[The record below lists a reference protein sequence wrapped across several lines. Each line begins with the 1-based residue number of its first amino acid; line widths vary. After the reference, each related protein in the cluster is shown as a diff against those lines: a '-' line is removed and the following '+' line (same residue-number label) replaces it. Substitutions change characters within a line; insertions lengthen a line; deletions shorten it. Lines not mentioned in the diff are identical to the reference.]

1 MGEDMNPVGDA
12 GLLRYHIPYD
22 VSGNDALQDN
32 IQQILSSRTYTRG
45 ENLEALI
52 ERIKEITQYEFAIPF
67 GSCTTA
73 IMTLSRWYRKLGKR
87 KLITPAFTWL
97 STYVPFR
104 WSGFDIQF
112 VDIDK
117 DTWFADFS
125 NAKTDKDTVAVAVDT
140 FGSTFPDDLLPPAN
154 EGWIDSAQSLGTR
167 WYGHEANRVISLSA
181 SKIVTSGEGGF
192 ILTQDIQLAN
202 FVNDIQNW
210 FSRMSE
216 LNAALGIAY
225 LDHMDE
231 IIRLKADIARTY
243 RKTHGFDW
251 QRIPFASNNYIV
263 AGLVP
268 SSSDMRK
275 KNPDW
280 EFRDYYQTM
289 ADENDETTSFE
300 KALYPT
306 VPIHLQ
312 SDLAITRYVSRHIL
326 AFPSWPQMPLER
338 IEELRT

>member
-1 MGEDMNPVGDA
+1 MNA
-12 GLLRYHIPYD
+12 A
-22 VSGNDALQDN
+22 VSNFTN
-32 IQQILSSRTYTRG
+32 
-45 ENLEALI
+45 
-52 ERIKEITQYEFAIPF
+52 ERIAAIRQKV
-67 GSCTTA
+67 
-73 IMTLSRWYRKLGKR
+73 MDEL
-87 KLITPAFTWL
+87 
-97 STYVPFR
+97 
-104 WSGFDIQF
+104 
-112 VDIDK
+112 
-117 DTWFADFS
+117 
-125 NAKTDKDTVAVAVDT
+125 
-140 FGSTFPDDLLPPAN
+140 
-154 EGWIDSAQSLGTR
+154 
-167 WYGHEANRVISLSA
+167 NRVA
-181 SKIVTSGEGGF
+181 SFGDGSPELKEFNARVMSRVIETER
-192 ILTQDIQLAN
+192 QLAN

-231 IIRLKADIARTY
+231 IIRLKADISRTY

-251 QRIPFASNNYIV
+251 QRISFASNNYIV

-326 AFPSWPQMPLER
+326 AFPSWPQMPLEY
-338 IEELRT
+338 IKELKT